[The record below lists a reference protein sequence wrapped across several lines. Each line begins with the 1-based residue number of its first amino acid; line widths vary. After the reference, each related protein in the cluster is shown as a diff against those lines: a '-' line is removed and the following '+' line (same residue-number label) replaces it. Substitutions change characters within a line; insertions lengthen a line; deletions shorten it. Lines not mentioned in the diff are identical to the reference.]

1 MYEVL
6 NKWITPWADNSYAI
20 FIVLLIFSIF
30 FGFYLLIKGG
40 DLLSD
45 HSSNIAYQLGVPP
58 VVVGLTIVSIATST
72 PELFTSFSAL
82 RSNSPG
88 LVLGNIIGSNIANIG
103 LILGIALFLGKI
115 STKGAVS
122 LVQRHCLF
130 WVTLA
135 FCLALFLLPE
145 GVLGVIPGSLLLL
158 FIISYLFFITTHSLR
173 SKNKQAA
180 LQNEK
185 IGCSTIT
192 KSPSLPFSFFMLLI
206 STMALWVGSD
216 SLVYG
221 SKSLALIV
229 GVPEELIGFTV
240 LAIGTSLPELAASIS
255 LVRSDQTA
263 MLLGNIV
270 GSNLFNISLIGGI
283 AGVFGPVASNS
294 TYSWVDY
301 ISLLSI
307 TMLLIYW
314 LKGRELARIHGIL
327 LLTIYLTATATTW
340 ILNS

>member
-6 NKWITPWADNSYAI
+6 NKWITPWAENSYSI
-20 FIVLLIFSIF
+20 FIVLLILSIVL
-30 FGFYLLIKGG
+30 GFYLLIKGG

-58 VVVGLTIVSIATST
+58 VVVGLTIVSIATSA

-135 FCLALFLLPE
+135 FCMALFLLPN
-145 GVLGVIPGSLLLL
+145 GILGLIPGSLLLL
-158 FIISYLFFITTHSLR
+158 FIISYLFVITTHSLR
-173 SKNKQAA
+173 NKNKPT

-185 IGCSTIT
+185 IGCSKTT
-192 KSPSLPFSFFMLLI
+192 KSPSLLFSFFMLLI
-206 STMALWVGSD
+206 STIALWVGSD

-221 SKSLALIV
+221 SKTLAHIV

-255 LVRSDQTA
+255 LVKSNQTA

-283 AGVFGPVASNS
+283 AGIFGPVASNS
-294 TYSWVDY
+294 TYAWVDY
-301 ISLLSI
+301 LSLLSI
-307 TMLLIYW
+307 TMLLIFW
-314 LKGRELARIHGIL
+314 LKGRELNRDHGIL
-327 LLTIYLTATATTW
+327 LLTIYLFATATTW